1 MHDIVLI
8 EDLKSL
14 KELSKYK
21 KGFFLRKSSLFFKD
35 SLQSS
40 TVTVFV
46 NKIEIIRSFE
56 HINILNDMF
65 MFFDV
70 CENIDLIDSTLL
82 KFLVL
87 SKLGN
92 RNDFNSILFFI
103 IVIYCSVNFSIDT
116 WSNRFIKCIILD
128 VFDHLLIFT
137 MILLLSPCLF
147 LLWTINFLN
156 FTF

>member
-40 TVTVFV
+40 TITVFI

-56 HINILNDMF
+56 HINILNDVF

-70 CENIDLIDSTLL
+70 GENIDFIDRTLL
-82 KFLVL
+82 KLFILFET
-87 SKLGN
+87 S
-92 RNDFNSILFFI
+92 DFNNFDSILLGIKFI
-103 IVIYCSVNFSIDT
+103 SSSVHFAVCALANYLVKSV
-116 WSNRFIKCIILD
+116 
-128 VFDHLLIFT
+128 VFDNSDHF
-137 MILLLSPCLF
+137 
-147 LLWTINFLN
+147 NN
-156 FTF
+156 